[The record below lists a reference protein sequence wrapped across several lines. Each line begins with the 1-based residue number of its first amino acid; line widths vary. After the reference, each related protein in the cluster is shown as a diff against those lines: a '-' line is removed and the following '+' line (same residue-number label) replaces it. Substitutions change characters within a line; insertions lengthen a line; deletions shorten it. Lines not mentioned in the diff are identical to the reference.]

1 MERIAVLIF
10 LFFSLFLFIPSV
22 SALGISPSKITM
34 DFIPNEEFE
43 FEGLVINTGDGTLEF
58 DIYADAELKDF
69 ITLLTPDYLLLGPY
83 QSSVFR
89 FRIKLP
95 DKFDRPGEHIGI
107 IWAATRVES
116 EEGIAI
122 ARIKVGMKIVVRVPY
137 PGKYAEIKLQIE
149 NANVNDTVLFEI
161 TATNL
166 GKENITNARGEIKI
180 LNMENETVVV
190 LQTEGK
196 PIETT
201 KIETFRATWFSDVE
215 PGLYKV
221 EATLFYDGENT
232 SLEMAFNLGA
242 PLIEIVNVSAESM
255 VNGTIGKILTKIH
268 SYWNQEIEDVYVEL
282 SVRDKNGKIIGEDKS
297 KNVNVRAFSS
307 PTITNYWDTTRGV
320 PLGEYNATV
329 VLHYLD
335 RNDTTEFEIEVVEK
349 TGMFGLPESLGNF
362 VLIIIIV
369 VVVIAVFV
377 AVFLVFYTK
386 KRKKSKQKRLV

>member
-1 MERIAVLIF
+1 MKRIVVFIF
-10 LFFSLFLFIPSV
+10 LFFFPSSV
-22 SALGISPSKITM
+22 LALGISPSKITM

-43 FEGLVINTGDGTLEF
+43 FEGQVINTGDGTLEF
-58 DIYADAELKDF
+58 DIYTDAELKDF

-95 DKFDRPGEHIGI
+95 DKFDKPGEHIGI
-107 IWAATRVES
+107 IWASTRVES

-166 GKENITNARGEIKI
+166 GKENITSARSEIKI

-221 EATLFYDGENT
+221 EAALFYDGENT
-232 SLEMAFNLGA
+232 SLKEAFNLGA

-307 PTITNYWDTTRGV
+307 PTVTNYWDTTRGV
-320 PLGEYNATV
+320 SLGEYNATV

-335 RNDTTEFEIEVVEK
+335 RNDTAEFEIEVVEK

-362 VLIIIIV
+362 VLIIIIM

>member
-22 SALGISPSKITM
+22 SALGMSPSKITM

-43 FEGLVINTGDGTLEF
+43 FEGQVINTGDGTLEF

-137 PGKYAEIKLQIE
+137 PGKYAEIKLDIE

-166 GKENITNARGEIKI
+166 GKENITSARGEIKI

-320 PLGEYNATV
+320 SLGEYNATV

-335 RNDTTEFEIEVVEK
+335 RNDTAEFEIEVVEK

>member
-1 MERIAVLIF
+1 MKRIVVFIF
-10 LFFSLFLFIPSV
+10 LFFFPSSV
-22 SALGISPSKITM
+22 LALGISPSKITM

-43 FEGLVINTGDGTLEF
+43 FEGQVINTGDGTLEF

-137 PGKYAEIKLQIE
+137 PGKYAEIKLDIE

-166 GKENITNARGEIKI
+166 GKENITSARGEIKI

-329 VLHYLD
+329 VLRYLD
-335 RNDTTEFEIEVVEK
+335 RNDTAEFEIEVVEK

>member
-1 MERIAVLIF
+1 M
-10 LFFSLFLFIPSV
+10 
-22 SALGISPSKITM
+22 SPSKITM

-43 FEGLVINTGDGTLEF
+43 FEGQVINTGDGTLEF

-137 PGKYAEIKLQIE
+137 PGKYAEIKLDIE

-166 GKENITNARGEIKI
+166 GKENITSARGEIKI

-329 VLHYLD
+329 VLRYLD
-335 RNDTTEFEIEVVEK
+335 RNDTAEFEIEVVEK

>member
-22 SALGISPSKITM
+22 SALGMSPSKITM

-43 FEGLVINTGDGTLEF
+43 FEGQVINTGDGTLEF

-137 PGKYAEIKLQIE
+137 PGKYAEIKLDIE

-166 GKENITNARGEIKI
+166 GKENITSARGEIKI

-329 VLHYLD
+329 VLRYLD
-335 RNDTTEFEIEVVEK
+335 RNDTAEFEIEVVEK

>member
-22 SALGISPSKITM
+22 SALGMSPSKITM

-43 FEGLVINTGDGTLEF
+43 FEGQVINTGDGTLEF

-137 PGKYAEIKLQIE
+137 PGKYAEIKLDIE

-166 GKENITNARGEIKI
+166 GKENITSARGEIKI

-221 EATLFYDGENT
+221 EATLFYEGENT

-297 KNVNVRAFSS
+297 KNVNVKPFSS
-307 PTITNYWDTTRGV
+307 PTVTNYWDTTRGV

-335 RNDTTEFEIEVVEK
+335 RNDTAEFEIEVVEK

>member
-22 SALGISPSKITM
+22 SALGMSPSKITM

-43 FEGLVINTGDGTLEF
+43 FEGQVINTGDGTLEF

-137 PGKYAEIKLQIE
+137 PGKYAEIKLDIE

-166 GKENITNARGEIKI
+166 GKENITSARGEIKI

-297 KNVNVRAFSS
+297 KNVNVKPFSS

-320 PLGEYNATV
+320 SLGEYNATV

-335 RNDTTEFEIEVVEK
+335 RNDTAEFEIEVAEK

-362 VLIIIIV
+362 VLIIIMV

>member
-22 SALGISPSKITM
+22 SALGMSPSKITM

-43 FEGLVINTGDGTLEF
+43 FEGQVINTGDGTLEF

-137 PGKYAEIKLQIE
+137 PGKYAEIKLDIE

-166 GKENITNARGEIKI
+166 GKENITSARGEIKI

-221 EATLFYDGENT
+221 EATLFYEGENT

-329 VLHYLD
+329 VLRYLD
-335 RNDTTEFEIEVVEK
+335 RNDTAEFEIEVVEK